1 MSCLLAEHMPYK
13 GKVRAARQTGIGEG
27 LGARFQIVRSMLHS
41 QPFPDP
47 MLRLFLPCS
56 SPYDCCAIIQLVME
70 GCEVS
75 NGGGGDTNN
84 PEKINI
90 VGTHSSTVGKSYCL
104 QKIQIF
110 EERQSLLH

>member
-47 MLRLFLPCS
+47 MLRLFLPSS

-75 NGGGGDTNN
+75 NGGGGDTNK
-84 PEKINI
+84 PEK
-90 VGTHSSTVGKSYCL
+90 KF
-104 QKIQIF
+104 K
-110 EERQSLLH
+110 SLLSRRFKIHKVAIQSESW